1 MLGPA
6 EAAKR
11 APSLQ
16 GRYAGVVEGGGGFVS
31 VGACGG
37 NVLWMEAGKRECN
50 RIDSSSVAAET
61 SLESQRRKCQ
71 TVDSPPIDRLESGGL
86 QGI

>member
-11 APSLQ
+11 APSPR
-16 GRYAGVVEGGGGFVS
+16 GRYAGVVEGGGFVS

-50 RIDSSSVAAET
+50 RIDSTSVAAET
-61 SLESQRRKCQ
+61 TLESQRRGCQ
-71 TVDSPPIDRLESGGL
+71 TVDSPPIDRLESGGGL